1 MSDLITTDD
10 TFDRIEKY
18 YRQDGKLSPKE
29 TEICARWELAFAIYS
44 AQKNKKVAVIKYVA
58 VLKGKGIELSPAQAY
73 RDFTAAEKLFT
84 PLQKYTKDFIKM
96 VIIESALKDVR
107 KAESMAAKT
116 TNPKDWA
123 SIMEIKNKAEKRII
137 DASGLSLNDPD
148 LPDFGKLQANVFK
161 INMDKQ
167 TMSMLQRMM
176 QRGSVDITEV
186 YKQMQDGTE
195 DATIVED

>member
-1 MSDLITTDD
+1 MSELSTTDD

-18 YRQDGKLSPKE
+18 YRQSGKLSVKE
-29 TEICARWELAFAIYS
+29 TEICGRWELAFAIYS
-44 AQKNKKVAVIKYVA
+44 AQKNKKVAVAKYIA

-84 PLQKYTKDFIKM
+84 PLQKYTKDFLKM

-107 KAESMAAKT
+107 KAERLADKT
-116 TNPKDWA
+116 TDPKAWA
-123 SIMEIKNKAEKRII
+123 QIMDIKNKAEKRII
-137 DASGLSLNDPD
+137 EASGLALNDPD
-148 LPDFGKLQANVFK
+148 IPDFAKLQANVFN

-167 TMSMLQRMM
+167 TINMLQKLM

-186 YKQMQDGTE
+186 YKQMQEGAE
-195 DATIVED
+195 DAEIIG